1 MSEVAISTERLTA
14 NIMGRD
20 YQLACAAEEKPT
32 LLEAVKLIDD
42 RMRAIQAE
50 GKIKSADRIAVMVC
64 LNLAVELLSKKPA
77 DQPGDNFKDTIY
89 KINMLADQ
97 ALLDVALATSQ
108 EKLF

>member
-20 YQLACAAEEKPT
+20 YQLACAAEERPT

-64 LNLAVELLSKKPA
+64 LNLAVELLSTKPA
-77 DQPGDNFKDTIY
+77 DKQWENFRDTIHR
-89 KINMLADQ
+89 INMLADQ
-97 ALLDVALATSQ
+97 ALLDVSLATAQ